1 MTKKFCLGFFLLCI
15 NWILSAQ
22 VSVDSLFQKLKNPVD
37 DKERID
43 IYNKL
48 SFKLILNNPDTAL
61 YFAKSANHMS
71 KVIKYDEGIINSLN
85 NLSGYFLTIGNFDS
99 AKVYSNMA
107 INLCKQN
114 SNSPLLARTYVEK
127 GNIFEYL
134 TQADSAN
141 YYFAMAAQNLKDDTD
156 NLTRAALLNCQANLF
171 KSLTEYDKALDYYLK
186 ALEIFKKAGEL
197 DEGAIVMSNIGNI
210 YLIIEKYESALEQFN
225 EALVINT
232 KLNNLAVM
240 AMDYNN
246 LGVTYKYLKNY
257 EKSLE
262 CHLKS
267 IDIYK
272 QLDRK
277 ADLLK
282 AYYNLASIYTSL
294 NDYNKAFENYTLSLD
309 MSKEL
314 GFDIGLLYNNYGMGC
329 LYSDMN
335 NYQKSDE
342 HLKKALRLG
351 EAFKLPENRI
361 SCLYELYL
369 LNKKFNKHAEALA
382 YLEVYNTVKDS
393 IFTAER
399 EKTVAELQT
408 RFETQKKESEIAE
421 LKHQEEVHR
430 LTLRLI
436 IILVIL
442 LVSVVVILII
452 YYQKQKLLHR
462 HKHTIQQQEIEK
474 MQIVQT
480 ANRQE
485 LTSKALMLAKSEE
498 IILQFKNEIEQV
510 LPNTDTNTSFQLKDI
525 LQRVQWDEN
534 SKEQWKEFVDRFD
547 ELNNGFIGKL
557 IEHYPNLS
565 PSELRL
571 CAMLRLQLST
581 KDIADLSNRSIRTV
595 ENTRTNIRK
604 KLNLNPNENL
614 TTYLIAI

>member
-1 MTKKFCLGFFLLCI
+1 MIRKFYSVFFLLCI
-15 NWILSAQ
+15 NVILSAQ
-22 VSVDSLFQKLKNPVD
+22 APIDSLFQKLKNPVD

-48 SFKLILNNPDTAL
+48 SYKLVLINPDTAL
-61 YFAKSANHMS
+61 FYAKSAHQLA
-71 KVIKYDEGIINSLN
+71 KDIKYFEGIINSLN

-99 AKVYSNMA
+99 ALVYSNMA
-107 INLCKQN
+107 VKTCKQN
-114 SNSPLLARTYVEK
+114 NNYHLASTYVQK
-127 GNIFEYL
+127 GNIFENL
-134 TQADSAN
+134 TLADSAN
-141 YYFAMAAQNLKDDTD
+141 YYFALAAQNLKDDTD
-156 NLTRAALLNCQANLF
+156 NLNQAALFNCQANLF

-197 DEGAIVMSNIGNI
+197 DQAAIVMSNIGNI

-225 EALVINT
+225 EALAINA

-246 LGVTYKYLKNY
+246 LGVTYRYLKNY

-262 CHLKS
+262 CNLKS

-294 NDYNKAFENYTLSLD
+294 NDYDKAFENFTLSLD
-309 MSKEL
+309 MSKQL
-314 GFDIGLLYNNYGMGC
+314 RFDLGLLYNNYGMGC
-329 LYSDMN
+329 LYSDIN

-342 HLKKALRLG
+342 HLKEALRLA
-351 EAFKLPENRI
+351 EIFKLPENRS

-369 LNKKFNKHAEALA
+369 LNKKFNKYAETIT
-382 YLEVYNTVKDS
+382 YLEQYYALKDS
-393 IFTAER
+393 VFTKDR
-399 EKTVAELQT
+399 EKIVAELQT
-408 RFETQKKESEIAE
+408 RYETQKKESEITK

-430 LTLRLI
+430 LTLRLT

-442 LVSVVVILII
+442 LVTVVVMLIN

-462 HKHTIQQQEIEK
+462 QQHTIQQQEIEK

-498 IILQFKNEIEQV
+498 IIIQFKNEIEQV
-510 LPNTDTNTSFQLKDI
+510 LPNADMNTSVHLKDI
-525 LQRVQWDEN
+525 LHRVQWDEN

-547 ELNNGFIGKL
+547 ELNDGFIGKL
-557 IEHYPNLS
+557 IERYPNLS

-581 KDIADLSNRSIRTV
+581 KDIADLSNRSSRTV

-604 KLNLNPNENL
+604 KLNLSPNENL
-614 TTYLIAI
+614 TTYLMAI